1 MPRMHTA
8 TTVTFESD
16 GVTCR
21 GTLLLPQV
29 SAAVPVVIL
38 CTGFGGTQDT
48 PAIRAASRAFVD
60 AGFAALTFDYRSFGS
75 SDGEPRQIVDIAGQL
90 TDIRAAMAYVSS
102 NRWLDRSRIIL
113 WGTSLG
119 GGLVVTAAA
128 NREDVVAVVAQV
140 PFNGFPRR
148 VEGRSTA
155 TALRLFAAMVRDRLR
170 GMLGRAPA
178 YIPLVGP
185 AASLAVMASDS
196 ASLAIAG
203 LDSPTWRNE
212 VAPRGLFGMMRYHP
226 AADASNVNAPLLVCA
241 ASGDREAPIS
251 LVRELTERAPRG
263 RQITYGVSHFEVYRP
278 DARAQLLADQIAFL
292 HEVV

>member
-1 MPRMHTA
+1 MHTA
-8 TTVTFESD
+8 AAITFESH

-21 GTLLLPQV
+21 GTLLLPKTPA
-29 SAAVPVVIL
+29 SVPVVIL

-48 PAIRAASRAFVD
+48 PAILAASRAFVH
-60 AGFAALTFDYRSFGS
+60 AGYASLTFDYRSFGS

-90 TDIRAAMAYVSS
+90 TDIQAAMAYVQS
-102 NRWLDRSRIIL
+102 NPQLDPSRIVL

-119 GGLVVTAAA
+119 GGHVVTAAA
-128 NREDVVAVVAQV
+128 DRDDVVAVVAQV
-140 PFNGFPRR
+140 PFNGFPRQ
-148 VEGRSTA
+148 VEGRSTM

-170 GMLGRAPA
+170 ETFHRQPA

-203 LDSPTWRNE
+203 LDSPTWRNK
-212 VAPRGLFGMMRYHP
+212 VAPRGLFAMMRYHP
-226 AADASNVNAPLLVCA
+226 ADNAPRVHAPLLVCA
-241 ASGDREAPIS
+241 ASGDREAPVS
-251 LVRELTERAPRG
+251 LVSELTERAPRG
-263 RQITYGVSHFEVYRP
+263 RQITYDVSHFEVYRP
-278 DARAQLLADQIAFL
+278 DVRAQLLADQIAFL